1 MTHSPQLFSSKKGGN
16 VLHTSNIIE
25 CDLNEVKNSISERRM
40 VNSSDWRQPW
50 LIEKRTT
57 RLRLALSSGGLI
69 QYTTISLVKQSFL
82 SKMNRYQNVFMFCRC
97 TVFSFLSAK
106 THGVLLNCA
115 SFTANNRRNK
125 GRKQGFFLRFLQSL
139 SKCALKKY
147 ENPDV
152 SRVIP
157 LPQWFKALHAQ

>member
-1 MTHSPQLFSSKKGGN
+1 MFSCS
-16 VLHTSNIIE
+16 
-25 CDLNEVKNSISERRM
+25 D
-40 VNSSDWRQPW
+40 SSC
-50 LIEKRTT
+50 K
-57 RLRLALSSGGLI
+57 AFSG
-69 QYTTISLVKQSFL
+69 
-82 SKMNRYQNVFMFCRC
+82 M
-97 TVFSFLSAK
+97 SAK

-125 GRKQGFFLRFLQSL
+125 GSKQGFFLRFLQSL